1 MRATLER
8 VSIMD
13 EISSAHSAIRGYS
26 SSNLRELAK
35 NAGYSVHVD
44 RFEVEEIGYFTMT
57 FYRKTKIDWLYSA
70 WDSTLDFFTGW
81 FS

>member
-13 EISSAHSAIRGYS
+13 EISSAHIPTMRGHS
-26 SSNLRELAK
+26 SSKLRELA
-35 NAGYSVHVD
+35 NDTGYSVHVD

-81 FS
+81 W